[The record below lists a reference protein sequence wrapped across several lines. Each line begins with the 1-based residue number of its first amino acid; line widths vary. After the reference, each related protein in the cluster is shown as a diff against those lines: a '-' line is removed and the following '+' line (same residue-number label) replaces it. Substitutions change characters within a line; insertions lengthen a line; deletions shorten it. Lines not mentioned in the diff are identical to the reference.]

1 MVKFKKLAGGGHFKI
16 INRSVPRAL
25 GALGYSEKQTKDIIT
40 YALGHGTLKG
50 SDGVNHARLK
60 ERGFKDHELGLV
72 EAALAEAFDIR
83 FVFSRWTLGDDFCK
97 DGLGLTEEQLNTH
110 GSDLLPL
117 LGFDASDID
126 AANIHCSGAMTLEG
140 APPLSAEHL
149 SVFDCA
155 TPCGRIGTR
164 ALSAQSHILM
174 MAAACLLYTSPSPR
188 DGLLSRMPSSA

>member
-1 MVKFKKLAGGGHFKI
+1 MCI
-16 INRSVPRAL
+16 RDS
-25 GALGYSEKQTKDIIT
+25 
-40 YALGHGTLKG
+40 
-50 SDGVNHARLK
+50 
-60 ERGFKDHELGLV
+60 
-72 EAALAEAFDIR
+72 AEAFDIR

-117 LGFDASDID
+117 LGFEAADID

-140 APPLSAEHL
+140 APHLSAEHL

-174 MAAACLLYTSPSPR
+174 MAAAQPFISGAISKTVNMPASATIDECADIYLQAHNLGLKAIAVSYTHLTLPTILLV
-188 DGLLSRMPSSA
+188 